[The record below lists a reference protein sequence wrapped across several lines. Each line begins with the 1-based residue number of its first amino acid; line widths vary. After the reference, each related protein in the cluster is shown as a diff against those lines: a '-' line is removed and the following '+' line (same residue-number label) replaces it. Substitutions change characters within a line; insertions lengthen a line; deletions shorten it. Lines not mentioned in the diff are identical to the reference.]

1 MLPLK
6 KVSLDVCS
14 PMKSLGD
21 RYEDRAV
28 ELLTKQG
35 VQIVQRNFRGKTGE
49 IDIIARDINVLVFLE
64 VRARSNR
71 FFNGAAGSVD
81 RRKQQ
86 RIIRTAQLFLQCHPR
101 WASMPSRFDV
111 IAFEPP
117 QSGTASRIR
126 WIRSA
131 FTT

>member
-1 MLPLK
+1 
-6 KVSLDVCS
+6 
-14 PMKSLGD
+14 MKSLGD
-21 RYEDRAV
+21 HYEDRAV

-35 VQIVQRNFRGKTGE
+35 AQIVQRNFRGNTGE
-49 IDIIARDINVLVFLE
+49 IDIIARDMNMLVFLE

-71 FFNGAAGSVD
+71 YFNGAAASVD
-81 RRKQQ
+81 PRKQQ
-86 RIIRTAQLFLQCHPR
+86 RIIRTAQLFLQRYPQ
-101 WASMPSRFDV
+101 WAGMPSRFDV